1 MNKKGFSKGFSK
13 SFSVS
18 SSVLKNAAYISM
30 LIDHFFVVVFLS
42 YIQWR
47 LTQGFSVEAEREYY
61 SMGRAVGRIAF
72 VLFAFMAAE
81 GFYYTHSKKNYL
93 LRLALFAFLS
103 EIPFDLA
110 IYGKLYETDGQN
122 VYFTLFLGVFALLFL
137 ENLKGHILLQ
147 CLSTIL
153 CCVTAAILRTDYMFM
168 GVLLIVTLYL
178 CRRSFFGQCLMGTA
192 VIYFGIVMVYIV
204 RHWGEGV
211 PIETFLQSGMNELY
225 GLAAFV
231 LIYFY
236 DGRKGRQLPKMC
248 YYLFY
253 PLHLLALYGLNLCW
267 FG

>member
-1 MNKKGFSKGFSK
+1 MNKKNFSI
-13 SFSVS
+13 S
-18 SSVLKNAAYISM
+18 SSVLKHIAYITM

-47 LTQGFSVEAEREYY
+47 SAQGFSVEAEREWY
-61 SMGRAVGRIAF
+61 STGRAVGRIAF

-81 GFYYTHSKKNYL
+81 GFHYTHSKKKYL
-93 LRLALFAFLS
+93 VRLGLFAFIS

-110 IYGKLYETDGQN
+110 IYGKLYEPDGQN
-122 VYFTLFLGVFALLFL
+122 VYFTLFLGVLALLFI
-137 ENLKGHILLQ
+137 ENLKGHFLLQ
-147 CLSTIL
+147 CIGTLL
-153 CCVTAAILRTDYMFM
+153 CCVTAAILSTDYMFM
-168 GVLLIVTLYL
+168 GVLLIVTFYL
-178 CRRSFFGQCLMGTA
+178 CRCSFLSQCLVGGA
-192 VIYFGIVMVYIV
+192 VIYFGIVMVYMV

-211 PIETFLQSGMNELY
+211 PMTVYLQSGMSELY

-253 PLHLLALYGLNLCW
+253 PLHLLALYGLNLWW
-267 FG
+267 FH